1 MELSLQNNEISNDP
15 ETKGFSLSAGNTWI
29 YPENYPIRQYQ
40 YNIVK
45 SALYQNTLVC
55 LPTGLGKTFIA
66 AVVMYN
72 FWRWYPFGKI
82 VFLAPTKPLVAQQID
97 ACYEVMG
104 IPSVDMI
111 ELTGAVNQK
120 NRVVAWCKKR
130 IIFATPQVFHNDLE
144 KAIVPSHLVKCVVVD
159 EAHKALGKHSY
170 CECIRILYTQNQ
182 YFRILALSATPG
194 NKMDNVHEI
203 IQNLRIS
210 HLELRDETSIDI
222 MPYVNKRKVDI
233 ILVPLSHE
241 LAVFKDKYIVIMD
254 RHVKFLMQCNIL
266 RAETANIS
274 KGRIFHLLK
283 EFKEKTDKSGN
294 YGQIMKT
301 LNILLTMY
309 HAYELMIRH
318 GLRAFCKFYETH
330 SDKFW
335 MHNENQLKG
344 LLHDIETYLGPFPD
358 ILPNGHVSEISADLV
373 FGHNKFHKLKELLEH
388 HFKCKNDDRQDT
400 RAIVFVEYRDIV
412 NEVYILLLK
421 SKPVIRPQMFVGQ
434 ASQKQKQ
441 QIKALEDFRSNRVNV
456 LISTSIGEE
465 GLDVGEVDLIICFD
479 VSQHSPIRLVQRM
492 GRTGR
497 KRDGHIIV
505 LVTDGKEH
513 ENLKSTLSKRDSL
526 NNKILNTSNIF
537 SSLYENNP
545 RMIPS
550 QFTPECYK
558 MHIIAPPKTPNVKD
572 KRKKKRNEKKEINKK
587 NEIFTTKQKET
598 SSIKKDTNQSSMM
611 KFLTNSKCNEQSQ
624 NNTCNILTQST
635 TQCNNLQNMI
645 NPNNIK
651 LLSDDNAGVD
661 FLTLCAVKRSEE
673 EISSKAVH
681 KMDTTYIP
689 IAQPVKDLFNFV
701 LPDIAVI
708 DCFFTSFKDISA
720 AECKGCEDDVPTQN
734 KNNEDENIHDNN
746 DCIDIDDNNFW
757 CTIRNEN
764 NIDNNEIRFEDILDE
779 SSDSSK
785 TTISYLDKQIKD
797 IEINSSNIKVSVS
810 HTKDDNKAMIDIGVE
825 VPNNTAGLESSLFE
839 NILNESFSSIEDHLE
854 KEDMSRQN
862 TVSSN
867 SPNVFSNVKK
877 NNVTD
882 ENTVNTLHD
891 KDNTK
896 SDSNLSLFMEPAKPN
911 QINKF
916 IDEIQD
922 FDFNSDDDINEFV
935 RHESSRNKSK
945 HNSKAEESMLSIT
958 QAINDIAKIKK
969 DLKISPKSSICKEE
983 SINENSTGWI
993 SVNTKNE
1000 IKIKKRNTSSRIEK
1014 KISNLCNSTA
1024 KSGATKQDFYFP
1036 DDSDEDFMITEDN
1049 AKKFNELESCYF
1061 RDMSKNWED
1070 KSSCLPSTSRN
1081 SENKTNY
1088 FDNTSK
1094 HSEAKSYSD
1103 NMSKNMKPRGTSTPT
1118 NNRRAG
1124 LSLKRNKVQYLDNN
1138 KIDLSLFEASSR
1150 YMNNTKNKSTLES
1163 SSPKQM
1169 VSLDETIAQKIRHEH
1184 KRRNNVKNEFIDD
1197 EAEVDSDASSD
1208 ETIIV
1213 DEDDLADFVSY
1224 TQYQQ
1229 DEVDMQ
1235 AHYLQTIKSPIKQP
1249 GAFHF
1254 RKPRSPDLNTEIYSQ
1269 PLSQEQDSYLY
1280 DSFCVREDIEPSI
1293 LVNNDTILERAE
1305 RELKRN
1311 RRRRLCL
1318 DKKTRN
1324 VKRQKTN
1331 HSESSE
1337 DEIEQLRIQV
1347 QED

>member
-1 MELSLQNNEISNDP
+1 MY
-15 ETKGFSLSAGNTWI
+15 I
-29 YPENYPIRQYQ
+29 Y
-40 YNIVK
+40 V
-45 SALYQNTLVC
+45 
-55 LPTGLGKTFIA
+55 
-66 AVVMYN
+66 
-72 FWRWYPFGKI
+72 
-82 VFLAPTKPLVAQQID
+82 
-97 ACYEVMG
+97 
-104 IPSVDMI
+104 
-111 ELTGAVNQK
+111 
-120 NRVVAWCKKR
+120 
-130 IIFATPQVFHNDLE
+130 IIF
-144 KAIVPSHLVKCVVVD
+144 
-159 EAHKALGKHSY
+159 
-170 CECIRILYTQNQ
+170 
-182 YFRILALSATPG
+182 
-194 NKMDNVHEI
+194 
-203 IQNLRIS
+203 
-210 HLELRDETSIDI
+210 
-222 MPYVNKRKVDI
+222 
-233 ILVPLSHE
+233 
-241 LAVFKDKYIVIMD
+241 
-254 RHVKFLMQCNIL
+254 
-266 RAETANIS
+266 
-274 KGRIFHLLK
+274 
-283 EFKEKTDKSGN
+283 
-294 YGQIMKT
+294 
-301 LNILLTMY
+301 
-309 HAYELMIRH
+309 
-318 GLRAFCKFYETH
+318 
-330 SDKFW
+330 
-335 MHNENQLKG
+335 
-344 LLHDIETYLGPFPD
+344 
-358 ILPNGHVSEISADLV
+358 
-373 FGHNKFHKLKELLEH
+373 
-388 HFKCKNDDRQDT
+388 
-400 RAIVFVEYRDIV
+400 
-412 NEVYILLLK
+412 
-421 SKPVIRPQMFVGQ
+421 
-434 ASQKQKQ
+434 
-441 QIKALEDFRSNRVNV
+441 
-456 LISTSIGEE
+456 
-465 GLDVGEVDLIICFD
+465 
-479 VSQHSPIRLVQRM
+479 
-492 GRTGR
+492 
-497 KRDGHIIV
+497 
-505 LVTDGKEH
+505 
-513 ENLKSTLSKRDSL
+513 
-526 NNKILNTSNIF
+526 
-537 SSLYENNP
+537 
-545 RMIPS
+545 
-550 QFTPECYK
+550 
-558 MHIIAPPKTPNVKD
+558 
-572 KRKKKRNEKKEINKK
+572 
-587 NEIFTTKQKET
+587 IFTV

-720 AECKGCEDDVPTQN
+720 AECKGCEDDVSMQN

-797 IEINSSNIKVSVS
+797 IEINSNNIKVSVS

-1061 RDMSKNWED
+1061 RDMSKNWDD

-1124 LSLKRNKVQYLDNN
+1124 LSLKRNKVQHLDNN
-1138 KIDLSLFEASSR
+1138 KIDLSLFEASNR

-1169 VSLDETIAQKIRHEH
+1169 VSLDKTIAQKIRHEH

-1280 DSFCVREDIEPSI
+1280 VRKLFDISQTLCLSYCVYLIRLVHIIDSIFIY
-1293 LVNNDTILERAE
+1293 
-1305 RELKRN
+1305 KRN
-1311 RRRRLCL
+1311 
-1318 DKKTRN
+1318 
-1324 VKRQKTN
+1324 
-1331 HSESSE
+1331 
-1337 DEIEQLRIQV
+1337 
-1347 QED
+1347 